1 MEKGLYVYTCD
12 VPSTNIYVYTSMDRD
27 SGTMCMRGREREGG
41 HVLPVRQASSFLR
54 TGSSFDAV
62 RSLPG

>member
-1 MEKGLYVYTCD
+1 MYIPVTSHQLI
-12 VPSTNIYVYTSMDRD
+12 STYIHLWI
-27 SGTMCMRGREREGG
+27 GTVEQCVCEGEREGG